1 MSSYS
6 SIKVIVIDSEFNLYD
21 IEVFHSGGNWQ
32 TFSIIKKMKSG
43 NETQRFYLDNT
54 NKDLTKVMFSY
65 DVLKNIKNPQIEF
78 WGIKTVAAITED
90 IK

>member
-32 TFSIIKKMKSG
+32 TFSIVKRMKSG
-43 NETQRFYLDNT
+43 NETQRFYLDNS
-54 NKDLTKVMFSY
+54 NKDLTKVVFSY
-65 DVLKNIKNPQIEF
+65 DVVKSAKGPKIEF
-78 WGIKTVAAITED
+78 WGIKTDEVLTKVE
-90 IK
+90 